1 MKIIVFGAT
10 NIDIVGKSKNVFEK
24 EVSNIGDINIEIGGV
39 GQNIAYFLN
48 KLGANVKFV
57 TVIANSFFGDLIK
70 ENFFKNNINF
80 EESLVGNFEDSI
92 YLSLEDSN
100 GEMIGSINKMD
111 NINNMTVDFV
121 KSKLGIIDKFDL
133 MVIDMNLPLD
143 TIKYLLKNK
152 GKSIVAVE
160 GVSVF
165 KIKKLKG
172 LLKYVDLLKVN
183 EIELKSLIDN
193 TDDKTLDFLIN
204 EVYNQGTKEIH
215 VTLGSNG
222 VLVKNNNGIYKYGI
236 EKISNI
242 KSVNKAGDIY
252 FSGIIYQTANGKS
265 VENKVKFSIE
275 LAKKLILGEI

>member
-1 MKIIVFGAT
+1 VKIIVFGAT

-48 KLGANVKFV
+48 KLGLDIKFV
-57 TVIANSFFGDLIK
+57 TVIPNSFFGNLIK
-70 ENFFKNNINF
+70 ENFVKNSINF
-80 EESLVGNFEDSI
+80 EESLIGNFEESM

-121 KSKLGIIDKFDL
+121 KSKLRIIAESDL
-133 MVIDMNLPLD
+133 IVIDMNLPLG
-143 TIKYLLKNK
+143 TIKYILENK
-152 GKSIVAVE
+152 GKNIVAVE

-183 EIELKSLIDN
+183 EMELKSLIDN
-193 TDDKTLDFLIN
+193 SNDKTLKFLIN

-222 VLVKNNNGIYKYGI
+222 VLVKNSSGIYKYEI

-252 FSGIIYQTANGKS
+252 FSGIIYQTANRQNI
-265 VENKVKFSIE
+265 ENKVKFSME
-275 LAKKLILGEI
+275 LSRKLILGEM